1 MDMKYAF
8 SLVSIGFIVSR
19 ILADGMNSKTILC
32 SNKLNVCEVKKKK
45 CQEAF
50 QLPFANCDVLIF
62 YARLMSTRLFYPKHE
77 WF

>member
-1 MDMKYAF
+1 MDMKYA
-8 SLVSIGFIVSR
+8 LVSIGFIVSR

-45 CQEAF
+45 KCQEAF
-50 QLPFANCDVLIF
+50 QLPFANCSVLIF

-77 WF
+77 WI